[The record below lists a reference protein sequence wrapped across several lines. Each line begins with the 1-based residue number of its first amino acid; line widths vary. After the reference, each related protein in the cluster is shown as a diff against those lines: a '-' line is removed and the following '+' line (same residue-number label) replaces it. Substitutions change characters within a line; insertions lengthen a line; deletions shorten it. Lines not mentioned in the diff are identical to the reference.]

1 MKKIILAIL
10 LAMSTQVYAQTERQG
25 YFYGFRFETQD
36 AKGGTDANTYGMK
49 FGKHVTPWLDLS
61 VSTRVKDKQGPSNGN
76 DTRLEVG
83 GKLKHKLNQD
93 WSTSLYLGTGEKFVK
108 EDNFGYWAITPGVK
122 YKINQDWTVGSSVRF
137 RNSYDTSHNQK
148 DTTYAVKLGY
158 KLTSD
163 ITLDTRY
170 RVKRGDSD
178 YNALGVGLTFE
189 F

>member
-1 MKKIILAIL
+1 MKKIVLAIL
-10 LAMSTQVYAQTERQG
+10 LAMSTQIYAQTERQG
-25 YFYGFRFETQD
+25 YFYGFRFEAQD

-49 FGKHVTPWLDLS
+49 FGKNVYDWLDVS
-61 VSTRVKDKQGPSNGN
+61 ISTRVKDKQGPSNGN

-122 YKINQDWTVGSSVRF
+122 YKINQDWSVGSSVRF

-158 KLTSD
+158 KITPD
-163 ITLDTRY
+163 ITVDTRY
-170 RVKRGDSD
+170 RIKRGDSD
-178 YNALGVGLTFE
+178 YNAFGFGLSFK